1 MQRGPALW
9 VLGCESP
16 CHHPAQ
22 GFKVSGWLDRYLS
35 AVRGSQVRVAPSFSM
50 RAGSVAAHKM
60 VMGGRVYGWIDIEI
74 EEVPCSTRR

>member
-9 VLGCESP
+9 VLGCESS
-16 CHHPAQ
+16 CHHPAH

-35 AVRGSQVRVAPSFSM
+35 TVRGSQVRVALSFSM
-50 RAGSVAAHKM
+50 R
-60 VMGGRVYGWIDIEI
+60 GGQVYGQIDLEI